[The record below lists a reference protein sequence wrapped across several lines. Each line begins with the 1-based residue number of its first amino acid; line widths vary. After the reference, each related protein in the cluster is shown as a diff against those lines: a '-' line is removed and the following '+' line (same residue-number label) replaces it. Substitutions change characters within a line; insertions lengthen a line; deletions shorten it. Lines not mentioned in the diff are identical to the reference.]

1 MAEKPKERALV
12 LRADFADVYVS
23 TYNNELMKPVRAQF
37 KLSEAKG
44 HFYKIQKK
52 HVISS
57 TGYIQLNKAA
67 SVTIVTPKSVI
78 VDGKEEMNPYVE
90 RQPQT
95 RAIDSVAVRKIG
107 IGFSPIGNITVIDKT
122 LFYNV
127 YTYLIQGIQA
137 KMKAKIYDKKT
148 QRLTDKPKFP
158 NCAIVGTRDDKPTKG
173 KWTFFL
179 TADPL
184 GIWVNY
190 EHEAILDCLED
201 HTQRQRFGDR
211 IAQKICERNI
221 LRDHPA
227 IGTDTVMP
235 TGPPGQGMATVNI
248 YSWRHDLTPHN
259 LDDILRQ
266 AEQGSKEYDIKAEV
280 VEPTAEEEKKEM
292 VEETKTEEEITPKPG
307 ETEPPENWKSQAEKA
322 NAERA
327 EADKAKAGK
336 QAAEGGI
343 YKGEGQEDQEE
354 ESGTKT
360 KTTKS
365 RK

>member
-1 MAEKPKERALV
+1 MEEKPKERALV
-12 LRADFADVYVS
+12 LRADFADVYIS
-23 TYNNELMKPVRAQF
+23 TYNNDIMKPVRATF

-137 KMKAKIYDKKT
+137 KMKAKEWKNNQPTNK
-148 QRLTDKPKFP
+148 QKHP
-158 NCAIVGTRDDKPTKG
+158 NCAVVGTRDDKPKEG
-173 KWTFFL
+173 KWVFFL

-227 IGTDTVMP
+227 IGTDTVVP
-235 TGPPGQGMATVNI
+235 TGLPGQGIATVNI

-280 VEPTAEEEKKEM
+280 VEPTAEEEEKEM
-292 VEETKTEEEITPKPG
+292 AEETKTEEEIKPKAG
-307 ETEPPENWKSQAEKA
+307 ESEPPENWKSQAEKA
-322 NAERA
+322 NAARA
-327 EADKAKAGK
+327 EADKAAAGK
-336 QAAEGGI
+336 QAAEGEA
-343 YKGEGQEDQEE
+343 YRGEGQEDQEE

>member
-1 MAEKPKERALV
+1 MADIQKQQALV
-12 LRADFADVYVS
+12 LAADFATVYV
-23 TYNNELMKPVRAQF
+23 TAYGGELMRPVRAQF

-67 SVTIVTPKSVI
+67 SVNIVTPKSVI
-78 VDGKEEMNPYVE
+78 VDGREEMNPFIE
-90 RQPQT
+90 RHQQT

-107 IGFSPIGNITVIDKT
+107 IGFSPIGNMTVIDKT

-127 YTYLIQGIQA
+127 YTYLIQSIQA
-137 KMKAKIYDKKT
+137 KMKAKEWDNKT
-148 QRLTDKPKFP
+148 NRQTEKPKYP
-158 NCAIVGTRDDKPTKG
+158 DCAIVGTLEDKPEKG

-190 EHEAILDCLED
+190 EHQAILDCLEE

-227 IGTDTVMP
+227 IGVDTVVP
-235 TGPPGQGMATVNI
+235 DNDGFAIVNV
-248 YSWRHDLTPHN
+248 YSWRHELNPQN

-266 AEQGSKEYDIKAEV
+266 AERGSKEYDIKAEV
-280 VEPTAEEEKKEM
+280 IEPTAEDEEIERK
-292 VEETKTEEEITPKPG
+292 EETKTEEETKPKPG
-307 ETEPPENWKSQAEKA
+307 EIEPPEDWKSKADKDKAEKETA
-322 NAERA
+322 GKDDAEKMA
-327 EADKAKAGK
+327 ADKNL
-336 QAAEGGI
+336 I
-343 YKGEGQEDQEE
+343 EGQEEKNG
-354 ESGTKT
+354 SKT
-360 KTTKS
+360 KTGKS
-365 RK
+365 SQ